1 MAEDVKVSWRGVD
14 SVNRVVA
21 DRYVI
26 VGELGRGGMGVV
38 WRADDRVIGRQVAL
52 KEIQVPPGGMDRVLR
67 EARTAGRLNDPGVV
81 TVFDVLTDRGSTF
94 VVMEL
99 VEAPTLADIMAAQGP
114 LDPDRVANIGLALLS
129 ALQVAH
135 AAGIVHRDVKPSN
148 VMLLPGDRVKLADFG
163 IARAMDDPGHTASG
177 VLGSPGYM
185 APELFNGGYP
195 SPASDLWALGATLFH
210 AVEGRGP
217 FHRDT
222 TAATLH
228 AIMYEEPQLRLCQGP
243 VADVIMGLL
252 TADPYQRWTPEQ
264 VRQVLS
270 GGPPPVATRPVD
282 PWQEE
287 PKPGRRKALLIGGA
301 AAAVVVVA
309 TTSAVL
315 LTNSG
320 QQDGVASA
328 AALNSTTSATTITSI
343 APTTTAKH
351 TTTTTTHTTT
361 TTTTTAATTTT
372 VAPPLA
378 LVVLTRYHSPKGFH
392 FSGTP
397 KVTVPA
403 GFTAEAPLGSLL
415 AKAEPDAVKFYACKM
430 KTTDDHFSSLDQ
442 TGKCEGQTMVA
453 LLGYV
458 YQDKP
463 TGLVTVPLYRCNS
476 GASHF
481 DSLKANCEGAKN
493 VKEGPLGFLVS
504 AAG

>member
-1 MAEDVKVSWRGVD
+1 M
-14 SVNRVVA
+14 NRVVA

-52 KEIQVPPGGMDRVLR
+52 KEIQVPPGGMERVLR

-81 TVFDVLTDRGSTF
+81 TVYDVLTDRGSTF

-114 LDPDRVANIGLALLS
+114 LDSDRVANIGLALLS
-129 ALQVAH
+129 ALEVAH

-163 IARAMDDPGHTASG
+163 IARAMDDPGHTSSG

-185 APELFNGGYP
+185 APELFNGGFP
-195 SPASDLWALGATLFH
+195 GPASDLWALGATMFH
-210 AVEGRGP
+210 AVEGHGP

-228 AIMYEEPQLRLCQGP
+228 AIMYEEPRLQLCRRPL
-243 VADVIMGLL
+243 ADVIMGLL
-252 TADPYQRWTPEQ
+252 VADPYQRWLPAQ

-270 GGPPPVATRPVD
+270 GGPPLTPTRPVD
-282 PWQEE
+282 PWEGE
-287 PKPGRRKALLIGGA
+287 PKPGRRKAFLIGGA
-301 AAAVVVVA
+301 AAAAVA
-309 TTSAVL
+309 VAATSAVL
-315 LTNSG
+315 LANSG

-328 AALNSTTSATTITSI
+328 AAVNSTTA
-343 APTTTAKH
+343 TTTAAP
-351 TTTTTTHTTT
+351 

-372 VAPPLA
+372 TTTTTTTSKTTTTKTKPPLA
-378 LVVLTRYHSPKGFH
+378 LVVLTRYHSPVGFH

-397 KVTVPA
+397 KVATPS
-403 GFTAEAPLGSLL
+403 GFTAEGPLGSLL
-415 AKAEPDAVKFYACKM
+415 SKAEPGSVKFYACKM
-430 KTTDDHFSSLDQ
+430 KTTDDHFSSVDQ
-442 TGKCEGQTMVA
+442 TGKCEGQTTVA

-458 YQDKP
+458 FKDKP
-463 TGLVTVPLYRCNS
+463 DGVVSTPLYRCNA
-476 GASHF
+476 GNSHF
-481 DSLKANCEGAKN
+481 DSVIANCESPKV
-493 VKEGPLGFLVS
+493 VKEGTLGYVVS
-504 AAG
+504 ADG

>member
-1 MAEDVKVSWRGVD
+1 MAEDVKVSWRGFD

-129 ALQVAH
+129 ALEVAH

-195 SPASDLWALGATLFH
+195 GPASDLWALGATLFH

-228 AIMYEEPQLRLCQGP
+228 AIMYEEPRLELCRGP
-243 VADVIMGLL
+243 LADVIMGLL
-252 TADPYQRWTPEQ
+252 TADPYQRWTPAE

-270 GGPPPVATRPVD
+270 GGRRLAATRPVD
-282 PWQEE
+282 PWAQE
-287 PKPGRRKALLIGGA
+287 PKPGRRKAFLVGGA
-301 AAAVVVVA
+301 AAAVVAVA

-315 LTNSG
+315 LSNSG

-328 AALNSTTSATTITSI
+328 AAVSSTSSA
-343 APTTTAKH
+343 AP
-351 TTTTTTHTTT
+351 TTTTTTGTPATTRTTTTHSTTT
-361 TTTTTAATTTT
+361 TTTSTTTSK
-372 VAPPLA
+372 APPLA
-378 LVVLTRYHSPKGFH
+378 LVLLTRYANPKGFH

-397 KVTVPA
+397 KVTAPA
-403 GFTAEAPLGSLL
+403 GFTAEGPLGSLV
-415 AKAEPDAVKFYACKM
+415 AKPEPGTVKFYACKM

-442 TGKCEGQTMVA
+442 TGKCEGQTTVA

-458 YQDKP
+458 YEDKP
-463 TGLVTVPLYRCNS
+463 AGVVTTALYRCNS

-481 DSLKANCEGAKN
+481 DSVMPDCESPK
-493 VKEGPLGFLVS
+493 VVREGPLGYLVS
-504 AAG
+504 TGG

>member
-1 MAEDVKVSWRGVD
+1 MAEDVKVSWRGAD
-14 SVNRVVA
+14 GVNRVVA

-81 TVFDVLTDRGSTF
+81 TVFDVLTDGGSTF

-129 ALQVAH
+129 ALEVAH

-163 IARAMDDPGHTASG
+163 IARAMDDPGQTGSG
-177 VLGSPGYM
+177 VLGSPGYL
-185 APELFNGGYP
+185 APELFNGGFP

-228 AIMYEEPQLRLCQGP
+228 AIMYEEPRLGLCQGP
-243 VADVIMGLL
+243 LADVIMGLL
-252 TADPYQRWTPEQ
+252 TPDPYQRWTPAQ

-270 GGPPPVATRPVD
+270 GGPRLAATRPVD

-301 AAAVVVVA
+301 AAAVVAVA

-320 QQDGVASA
+320 PQDGVASA
-328 AALNSTTSATTITSI
+328 AAISSTTSATITTTL
-343 APTTTAKH
+343 APTTTAH
-351 TTTTTTHTTT
+351 TTTTTTRTTT
-361 TTTTTAATTTT
+361 STTTATTTTTAK
-372 VAPPLA
+372 PPLA
-378 LVVLTRYHSPKGFH
+378 LVVLTRYHSAKGWH

-397 KVTVPA
+397 KVAVPA

-415 AKAEPDAVKFYACKM
+415 AKAEPDTAKFYACKM

-442 TGKCEGQTMVA
+442 TGKCEGQTTVA

-458 YQDKP
+458 YLNKP
-463 TGLVTVPLYRCNS
+463 TGVVAAPLYRCNS